1 MGYDLYIFNKYN
13 FFYLLFNNNLLYI
26 YLDRYLLSIFLF
38 NFSNIWLIDKF
49 FIEILNIIYKVD
61 FKSPNAL
68 RYLFKLNYIKN
79 PLIICFMFLFRGWLS
94 LFAYYIYFSSVN
106 KLKFLIKI
114 QLLNLIFDK
123 FLIKNNKDNQFFFLF
138 LRKVNFL
145 QKISLFIKK
154 L

>member
-1 MGYDLYIFNKYN
+1 
-13 FFYLLFNNNLLYI
+13 
-26 YLDRYLLSIFLF
+26 
-38 NFSNIWLIDKF
+38 
-49 FIEILNIIYKVD
+49 
-61 FKSPNAL
+61 
-68 RYLFKLNYIKN
+68 
-79 PLIICFMFLFRGWLS
+79 MFLFRGWLS

-154 L
+154 I